1 MASRSEPKFSVFHVP
16 RSLLNTLQLSTKLN
30 RTYTAKAPTKPA
42 NQYST
47 PSTNAQHAPILQK
60 FASMRV
66 ARPTCHTCG
75 GVEFANVEEQ
85 RSHFRSAWHQGNMA
99 KKMEWRRRNADKA
112 VDDSEYPWEPA
123 GPSAES
129 QDGQSQNGQMPDS
142 SEQSEPESIW
152 SESDASVVDETET
165 PDRILGE
172 NRASAESSDED
183 GSDGQERVT
192 SPYLWFISNDDE
204 AACTSAVEDTAP
216 IMATVYGVQRRV
228 LQPKGSSRGASVD
241 AHQILEDLVAM
252 QLPPAPQKTHQELKL
267 EKQALKQKASSAADE
282 EDTEGPLKKQ
292 KSPFDLDPQSSL
304 WTILALNG
312 GFFAGAVFDNRTGT
326 MLAHKTFQRY
336 TTRRK
341 QGGLQSRQDNA
352 MGRGANSAGA
362 QIRRYNEQKLQEE
375 IRELM
380 HQWQPLLQKST
391 RVFVRVS
398 KYNQRGFFAA
408 PNDAPPIVWSDDR
421 IRSVPVPM
429 ARPTLAE
436 LQRVYAAISM
446 VRVRQV
452 DLTQMRRV
460 RRQRQVSDA
469 VLDESEPHSEHTL
482 EPVPQPELLAFLY
495 HVAKMMLDDTQ
506 TDEQI
511 VDYLCEHLAQLLDA
525 LGDPAIGLRYLETT
539 DALLAHRTPTLLHLA
554 SQLGRASLIPFLM
567 DNGEDPTIT
576 NGHPPLFSGGITA
589 YEIAKD
595 RRTRDA
601 FRVYRAQHEGEVD
614 GIEWERTRVPEPLS
628 EERLRLREEKA
639 REKKRRDR
647 ERTKQ
652 RKRDKQR
659 EHEQKIKE
667 TSESDQVALDQAMES
682 NRVEKE
688 KEESLEANVHKMSQS
703 ELRARMLSLAYA
715 SAADTW
721 HASAGRKKKNS
732 NNNNIVVEAKKPS
745 VGAQRA
751 IDREL
756 RLRALE
762 RRMAQEEQQAGNS
775 RQTVPLMSTEPCT
788 HCGKSLH
795 GLVPFEQFD
804 WKCCSVECLHDQ
816 QELYGV

>member
-1 MASRSEPKFSVFHVP
+1 MSRAKSKMASRSEPKF
-16 RSLLNTLQLSTKLN
+16 TSTKLN

-99 KKMEWRRRNADKA
+99 KKMEWRRRNATR
-112 VDDSEYPWEPA
+112 P
-123 GPSAES
+123 AES

-282 EDTEGPLKKQ
+282 KDTEGPLKKQ

-667 TSESDQVALDQAMES
+667 TSESDQS
-682 NRVEKE
+682 NR
-688 KEESLEANVHKMSQS
+688 SLEANVHKMSQS
-703 ELRARMLSLAYA
+703 ELP
-715 SAADTW
+715 ADTW

-788 HCGKSLH
+788 HF
-795 GLVPFEQFD
+795 PFEH
-804 WKCCSVECLHDQ
+804 VECLHDQ